1 MIRTRFLT
9 SFVGLTIAVVLAAC
23 VAPPAT
29 PSTAP
34 TTVPAETTS
43 APAAEVTASPTEAAI
58 AEATAPAATAVMT
71 DTMTM
76 TPTVAVSEST
86 TTMTTT
92 ATGEVTTWYYY
103 DQNNTDEKANERVGN
118 LYIAKSMQAF
128 NDQMGGQLTWNN
140 VPRDYNL
147 TLDLVT
153 AVQNDGDAPDVMQF
167 GIADL
172 PLYMLNNTVQD
183 VEWARNEPW
192 FKDLDP
198 KGVESCTVNGK
209 LYCVP
214 ISESPWLTY
223 YWTELY
229 KDGFPK
235 TPEALLAAGT
245 ELRKTDKYALTYW
258 GNTSFDGEAA
268 GRYFYQTIASFGGSY
283 DDGAGNLK
291 LNTPENIKAIEFMRE
306 SVSKEL
312 SSESVFAGNF
322 EEEEAF
328 KAGTAGAFPTGFFIA
343 VRYLNPLKS
352 PSGKDYA
359 NIEAAVNDKAIGLA
373 PFVAPEGNTPGCA
386 LDLFGFVVPR
396 TAKNLDG
403 GKAYINWVM
412 DKANQVEWI
421 VNAGGGFPTSVSMR
435 ADPAFQTQVYK
446 DAQAI
451 SEASACKPW
460 YGSLQR
466 IPEAKK
472 IITNTIYDLIKAKPD
487 ADIAA
492 ELQKADEEYAK
503 VN

>member
-1 MIRTRFLT
+1 M
-9 SFVGLTIAVVLAAC
+9 AMVLAAC
-23 VAPPAT
+23 AAPPAA
-29 PSTAP
+29 PSSPTTVA
-34 TTVPAETTS
+34 TTVPAEATS
-43 APAAEVTASPTEAAI
+43 APAAEATAAPT
-58 AEATAPAATAVMT
+58 EATAPAATAAMT
-71 DTMTM
+71 ATT
-76 TPTVAVSEST
+76 AVS
-86 TTMTTT
+86 TT
-92 ATGEVTTWYYY
+92 ASGEVTTWYYY

-118 LYIAKSMQAF
+118 FYIAKSMQAF

-153 AVQNDGDAPDVMQF
+153 AVQNEGDAPDVMQF

-172 PLYMLNNTVQD
+172 PLYMLNNTIQD
-183 VEWARNEPW
+183 VEWARSEPW
-192 FKDLDP
+192 FADLDP
-198 KGVESCTVNGK
+198 KGVESCTVGGK

-229 KDGFPK
+229 PDGFPK
-235 TPEALLAAGT
+235 TPEALLTAGT
-245 ELRKTDKYALTYW
+245 ALRAQDKYAMTYW

-283 DDGAGNLK
+283 DDGQGNLK
-291 LNTPENIKAIEFMRE
+291 LNTPENIKAVEFMRE
-306 SVSKEL
+306 AVSKEL

-328 KAGTAGAFPTGFFIA
+328 KQGQAGAFPTGFFIA

-352 PSGKDYA
+352 PGGKDYA
-359 NIEAAVNDKAIGLA
+359 NIEEAVNDKAIGLA
-373 PFVAPEGNTPGCA
+373 PFVAPEGNTPGCM

-396 TAKNLDG
+396 TAKNVEG
-403 GKAYINWVM
+403 AKAYINWVM
-412 DKANQVEWI
+412 DKANMVDWI
-421 VNAGGGFPTSVSMR
+421 VNAGGGFPASIAMR
-435 ADPAFQTQVYK
+435 AEPAFQTEAYK
-446 DAQAI
+446 QAQAI
-451 SEASACKPW
+451 NAESACKPW

-503 VN
+503 AS